1 MRKLIRILEIPFY
14 LLVIAA
20 FAFEL
25 GYTISGILLILVSIG
40 RLVINKNTEGY
51 GK

>member
-14 LLVIAA
+14 LLVIAL
-20 FAFEL
+20 FSLEL

-40 RLVINKNTEGY
+40 RLVINKKTDGY